1 MARVVEET
9 VQHFENAAEW
19 KKVITKHLDGA
30 MRHAELSQKLG
41 RPAPVPAIV
50 INGKLVFDTIP
61 DPNDLKAYLDACLNI
76 GPNAGLNK

>member
-9 VQHFENAAEW
+9 VLQFGPAAEW

-50 INGKLVFDTIP
+50 INGELVFDTIP
-61 DPNDLKAYLDACLNI
+61 AVDDLKAYLDACLN
-76 GPNAGLNK
+76 NSRSQ